1 MKIANRTRE
10 RVITV
15 IAPAFV
21 LAAGIA
27 VLVHSLSS
35 GAAHVSASGAQNG
48 QIHIVKDCSSYNRMA
63 GGTCMIV
70 SSNIPD
76 IIPTGSLVHY
86 VQAFGI
92 LEPAW
97 LDSNVVVDAGN
108 GNKAVGRCTV
118 DFSLST
124 PGVCLFLDG
133 TGQLAGFTGRVDVS
147 TVPTPP
153 ADFTWDGTYSFNPLP
168 NR

>member
-1 MKIANRTRE
+1 MKRSTTI
-10 RVITV
+10 IG
-15 IAPAFV
+15 PAVV
-21 LAAGIA
+21 LAAGFAI
-27 VLVHSLSS
+27 LVHSIST
-35 GAAHVSASGAQNG
+35 GAKPVSASEARNG
-48 QIHIVKDCSSYNRMA
+48 TVHIVKDCSSYNYMA

-86 VQAFGI
+86 TQAFGI

-97 LDSNVVVDAGN
+97 LDSNVVLDAGK
-108 GNKAVGRCTV
+108 GNKAVGHCTV
-118 DFSLST
+118 DFSIST
-124 PGVCLFLDG
+124 PGVCLFWDG
-133 TGQLAGFTGRVDVS
+133 TGQLAGFTARVDVS

-153 ADFTWDGTYSFNPLP
+153 ADYTWDGTYSFNPLP